1 MNEVAIYLVCVGVI
15 LFTLGAALAWHELK
29 QRF

>member
-1 MNEVAIYLVCVGVI
+1 MTSDFYFVSLGVI